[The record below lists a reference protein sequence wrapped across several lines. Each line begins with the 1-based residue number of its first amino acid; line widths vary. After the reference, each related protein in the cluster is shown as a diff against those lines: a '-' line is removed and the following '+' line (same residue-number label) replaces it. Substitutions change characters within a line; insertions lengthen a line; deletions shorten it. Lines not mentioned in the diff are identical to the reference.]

1 MFSVLTDKINQC
13 AERIKLGEI
22 GELDKLFALTYGR
35 LKFYAESY
43 LADKG
48 DADDVVNE
56 TYIAFCENLEHLD
69 TSSNVLN
76 WMIKVVKNKALN
88 RNRRSVRQVGMDPEA
103 MDALAATDPMSERED
118 SMAIRG
124 ALSRLSKDEQEL
136 FRLYFVEEKTVRSI
150 AVVLGLKKSAV
161 AERINKLREKLKNL
175 LF

>member
-1 MFSVLTDKINQC
+1 
-13 AERIKLGEI
+13 
-22 GELDKLFALTYGR
+22 
-35 LKFYAESY
+35 
-43 LADKG
+43 
-48 DADDVVNE
+48 
-56 TYIAFCENLEHLD
+56 
-69 TSSNVLN
+69 
-76 WMIKVVKNKALN
+76 MIKVVKNKALN